1 MDYRDKILA
10 LAKLGPLLPSGVA
23 KALETNSIM
32 AGAMMSEMVS
42 KGMLRTSALRV
53 GGSPLY
59 LIPGNES
66 QLLSF
71 TGSLNEKDR
80 RTVSLLEQQKII
92 RASEAD
98 PLTRVSLSNIKDF
111 AVPLSVEYAGNH
123 EVFWKWFALS
133 DSEASELIGIKLVPP
148 SQVPIEKKEADV
160 EKKEVEQV
168 PVQKDF
174 LPRKEEVA
182 VEKKVESKQDTLVK
196 ENSQSSDS
204 NFPSSNSGIQPAS
217 NVQRPTVKKELK
229 ADGDFWEKVNKFLAE
244 NKITLIQHSVVKK
257 KTEFDLLVE
266 LPSPVGSLQYYC
278 KARSKKKV
286 AEGDI
291 SSAYVQGQLK
301 KLPVIFLTDGELSKQ
316 AKDVLSQLKGI
327 TVKQM

>member
-10 LAKLGPLLPSGVA
+10 LAKLNPLLPSGVA

-32 AGAMMSEMVS
+32 AGAMLSEMVS

-59 LIPGNES
+59 LIPGNEV

-80 RTVSLLEQQKII
+80 RTVVLLEQQKII

-111 AVPLSVEYAGNH
+111 AVPLSVEYAGNQ

-133 DSEASELIGIKLVPP
+133 DSEASEMIGNKLAPAP
-148 SQVPIEKKEADV
+148 V
-160 EKKEVEQV
+160 EKKEVEVEKKESAQV
-168 PVQKDF
+168 PAQKEF
-174 LPRKEEVA
+174 LPRKEELPA
-182 VEKKVESKQDTLVK
+182 EKKDESKQDTLVK
-196 ENSQSSDS
+196 ENNS
-204 NFPSSNSGIQPAS
+204 PSAVQPSTVPA
-217 NVQRPTVKKELK
+217 VPAPFRPSVKKELK

-327 TVKQM
+327 TVKQIESGN